1 MEFRNQEN
9 VLYFLVFKK
18 CAKRKAMK
26 ELSKE
31 DISLIYDPYPQPT
44 HGDGL
49 EPFVTCA
56 EALSGLDEPE
66 ESLDLAQQ
74 KYSKAKYMGI
84 HCQGQTEIKLNM
96 IGFNNSF
103 RASWEYRI

>member
-1 MEFRNQEN
+1 M
-9 VLYFLVFKK
+9 
-18 CAKRKAMK
+18 
-26 ELSKE
+26 
-31 DISLIYDPYPQPT
+31 
-44 HGDGL
+44 
-49 EPFVTCA
+49 VTCA

-96 IGFNNSF
+96 IGPTIRSEHHGNI
-103 RASWEYRI
+103 EYRRLSAEHGGKHL